1 MLVGDKVNMLEAIML
16 DDSTPELVLV
26 LALDTL
32 DTLVVLELDEPGI
45 R

>member
-1 MLVGDKVNMLEAIML
+1 MLEAIML
-16 DDSTPELVLV
+16 DGSTPELVLV

-32 DTLVVLELDEPGI
+32 DTLVVLEVGGPEI